1 MQHTLAI
8 RVDCMHDDVTVL
20 WSDVIVG
27 VTCSMTDAINVNE
40 MASHSEQ
47 DARKRKD
54 GKGRYVGW

>member
-54 GKGRYVGW
+54 GKGR